1 MDLWWLHNLDRHVL
15 QDNQHGR
22 QNKICHS
29 IRPSKGWLSILRKKK
44 SIKQQ
49 DSQHAS
55 KPNNKKKKIWNRME
69 QEKIKLQSAYP
80 NRHQHEDTWL
90 KCKFTFMSKE
100 SSKKE
105 LKSFKLWWNTVQ
117 LILISQKAGWFHK
130 KASQVLY
137 RVWSTQSSIRNPC

>member
-1 MDLWWLHNLDRHVL
+1 
-15 QDNQHGR
+15 
-22 QNKICHS
+22 
-29 IRPSKGWLSILRKKK
+29 
-44 SIKQQ
+44 
-49 DSQHAS
+49 
-55 KPNNKKKKIWNRME
+55 ME
-69 QEKIKLQSAYP
+69 QEKKKKLQPAYP

-100 SSKKE
+100 SNKIE

-117 LILISQKAGWFHK
+117 LILISQKGGWFHK